1 MKYIYLDWNVFQY
14 MKQETVLEKKSINGL
29 EFKELV
35 KRISNKYTF
44 PYSEGHLKDLSIS
57 QAEYI
62 AEDLEFIKTISKNN
76 ILGFIDDEKIVIQK
90 DYIDI
95 KTFFNQLKES
105 SKDELEQ
112 EINLDIT
119 SNTCYEIAVNEMDEN
134 NLLKPFIE
142 QNNGILDDKVFSKF
156 IMMMYQNIDNPDF
169 YKKFRIQV
177 DQLKKNFESTTNTLI
192 DKDSRYYSELIAFLS
207 FMVENDM
214 NNMKENFHKT
224 MISFLNID
232 KKRIF
237 EDLTIGAKIELAY
250 SLLDYNQHFRDKIN
264 KKNRP
269 TNMFRDIKHLHFASD
284 AKYYITE
291 DNTTYK
297 KSKFVS
303 EVLGLNV
310 KVLKMNELVNKFR

>member
-35 KRISNKYTF
+35 KKISNKYTF

-57 QAEYI
+57 QEKYI
-62 AEDLEFIKTISKNN
+62 TEDLEFIKTISKNN
-76 ILGFIDDEKIVIQK
+76 ILGFIDNEKIVIQK

-95 KTFFNQLKES
+95 KTFFNQLQES

-119 SNTCYEIAVNEMDEN
+119 SNTNYEITVNEMDEN

-142 QNNGILDDKVFSKF
+142 QNNGVLDDKVFSKF
-156 IMMMYQNIDNPDF
+156 IMMMYQNINNPDL

-177 DQLKKNFESTTNTLI
+177 HQLKKNFESTTNTLI
-192 DKDSRYYSELIAFLS
+192 DKGSSYYSELIAFLS

-214 NNMKENFHKT
+214 NNIKENFHKT

-303 EVLGLNV
+303 EVLELNV

>member
-14 MKQETVLEKKSINGL
+14 MKQETVLEEKSINGL

-35 KRISNKYTF
+35 KKISNKYTF

-57 QAEYI
+57 QEKYI
-62 AEDLEFIKTISKNN
+62 TEDLEFIKTISKNN
-76 ILGFIDDEKIVIQK
+76 ILGFIDNEKIVIQK

-105 SKDELEQ
+105 AKDELEQ
-112 EINLDIT
+112 EISLDVT
-119 SNTCYEIAVNEMDEN
+119 SNTNYEIAVNEMDEN

-142 QNNGILDDKVFSKF
+142 QNNGILDDKVFSNF

-169 YKKFRIQV
+169 YKKFRVQV
-177 DQLKKNFESTTNTLI
+177 HQLKKNFESTTNTLI
-192 DKDSRYYSELIAFLS
+192 DKDSNYYSELIAFLN
-207 FMVENDM
+207 FMIENDI

-269 TNMFRDIKHLHFASD
+269 TNIFRDIKHLHFASD

-310 KVLKMNELVNKFR
+310 KVLKMNELVSKFR